1 MDKWVVL
8 GIKKTDDE
16 NEIKNAYRQ
25 RLSTVNPEDD
35 PEGFMEL
42 RKAYEEAVY
51 EINHKP
57 EDSEDS
63 HNSDKTEKEDVEDTE
78 DELTKKIKA
87 IYFDFPSRINP
98 EKWAELFET
107 DEFVSLETS
116 EESVDK
122 LLVFLMDN
130 YRLTKD
136 VWKLISDE
144 FDIEANRGEYI
155 KRYPSDYIDYIID
168 SANYRNYI
176 NFNLFYPES
185 NFDNVDKFIGL
196 YFDLKSNLRIQ
207 NMDKAEIDK
216 QTSLIE
222 AMDELCVGHP
232 YFDVN
237 KLFHELNILKFIDKI
252 SEEDYKRECDKRL
265 KEAEDILSDIPEDFY
280 LIVFCGDI
288 ADEGGDYETA
298 KMYYE
303 KAYKQ
308 NTKDYLAS
316 HKLAGILYSL
326 GEYKKAE
333 EIYIDLL
340 DENENDYMAHNGMT
354 ECNKKLIEVFS
365 EKLKEEPD
373 NKEYKME
380 ISWSYYRTSDFKNA
394 KEMLLSFEPQEEKVY
409 SYYNLLGRCWF
420 YEKEYGN
427 ALSCFNNWKSS
438 IEKLEKIPDE
448 ELSEELKKEKK
459 RFPYSCFWIG
469 SCYTELKDYDKAKE
483 YLGKAISIDHP
494 EIKFSYEILCKLEF
508 ESRNYNRCIETCK
521 ETLDK
526 FGDNYPAYI
535 YMAKSLYELEELNQ
549 VIDVC
554 EQIIRLYP
562 YYYEAYKLEIELY
575 EYVEQYEDIKYT
587 IERYDKTGAKSD
599 QIDYFKAWWLG
610 VRDDKLEESN
620 EILLN
625 ILEKKYKSENTDM
638 DDYNNTYWLIAR
650 NLEHAGLEEKAIHYY
665 EEILSEEPEDVFFL
679 NKLGDDCHIIGDFER
694 AIESYDKVIAV
705 SKNERNRRH
714 AYMGKAAAH
723 SCMKRFEESK
733 RVYEQLRDE
742 LGIKN
747 NSGYLVDYAELMIR
761 MNDFDG
767 CEKLMLDCMEELKEE
782 EDIQSFIGNLCCFYG
797 NEGYIDKAYGMFE
810 RAIENKPDDY
820 LIYRS
825 MGNIYLEHEMY
836 EEAKKLFLE
845 GLAIDKNKDAF
856 ICETLII
863 AISKLDDVFKDEY
876 KEYREIAMSQCED
889 AEDAWSYTRR
899 AEMYRGLKDYEKAL
913 EAIDAAINCKR
924 RPLECFFQSSDAWD
938 EKGNIYME
946 MGDLENALLC
956 YEKAVEIFGHYN
968 LYEDKYNKVKKMLKE
983 KSK

>member
-8 GIKKTDDE
+8 GIKETDDE
-16 NEIKNAYRQ
+16 NIIKNAYRKK
-25 RLSTVNPEDD
+25 LSSVNPEDD

-42 RKAYEEAVY
+42 RKAYEDAVY
-51 EINHKP
+51 EINHKTEIK
-57 EDSEDS
+57 EDSENADEDDS
-63 HNSDKTEKEDVEDTE
+63 KTD
-78 DELTKKIKA
+78 DELTKKIKN
-87 IYFDFPSRINP
+87 IYCDFSSRINP
-98 EKWAELFET
+98 DKWTELFET
-107 DEFVSLETS
+107 DYFVSLETS

-122 LLVFLMDN
+122 LLGFLMDN

-144 FDIEANRGEYI
+144 FDIESNRDEFV
-155 KRYPSDYIDYIID
+155 KKYPSDFIDYIID
-168 SANYRNYI
+168 SANYRNFI
-176 NFNLFYPES
+176 NFDLFYSES
-185 NFDNVDKFIGL
+185 NFENVDKFIGL

-207 NMDKAEIDK
+207 NMDEAELDK
-216 QTSLIE
+216 QSSLIE
-222 AMDELCVGHP
+222 AMEELEVGHP
-232 YFDVN
+232 YFDIN
-237 KLFHELNILKFIDKI
+237 KLFHELNILKFRDRID
-252 SEEDYKRECDKRL
+252 EEIYKEECSKRL
-265 KEAEDILSDIPEDFY
+265 SIAEELLSENPEDFY

-288 ADEGGDYETA
+288 ADEGQDYETA

-303 KAYKQ
+303 KAYNQ

-333 EIYIDLL
+333 DIYIDLL
-340 DENENDYMAHNGMT
+340 DANENDYMAHNGMT

-365 EKLKEEPD
+365 KKLKEEPD

-420 YEKEYGN
+420 YEKKYEN
-427 ALSCFNNWKSS
+427 ALSCFNSWKTS
-438 IEKLEKIPDE
+438 IEKLEKISDE
-448 ELSEELKKEKK
+448 DLNEEQKKEKK

-469 SCYTELKDYDKAKE
+469 SCYTEMKDYDKAKE
-483 YLGKAISIDHP
+483 YLNTAISIDHP

-508 ESRNYNRCIETCK
+508 ESRKYNECIKICNT
-521 ETLDK
+521 TLEK

-535 YMAKSLYELEELNQ
+535 YKAKSLYELEELNQ

-587 IERYDKTGAKSD
+587 IERYDQTGAKSD

-610 VRDDKLEESN
+610 VREGKLKESN
-620 EILLN
+620 EILLA
-625 ILEKKYKSENTDM
+625 ILDKKYKSANTDM
-638 DDYNNTYWLIAR
+638 DDYNNTYWLLTR
-650 NLEHAGLEEKAIHYY
+650 NLEREDEEEKAIHYY
-665 EEILSEEPEDVFFL
+665 EEILFEEPNDVFFL
-679 NKLGDDCHIIGDFER
+679 NKLGDDCHVTGDFEK

-705 SKNERNRRH
+705 SRNERNRRH
-714 AYMGKAAAH
+714 AYMGKAAAL
-723 SCMKRFEESK
+723 SCMKRYEESVN
-733 RVYEQLRDE
+733 VYESLKEE

-761 MNDFDG
+761 MNNFAG
-767 CEKLMLDCMEELKEE
+767 CEELMLECMEKLKGE

-797 NEGYIDKAYGMFE
+797 NEGYIDKAYTMFE
-810 RAIENKPDDY
+810 KAVDNKPDDY

-836 EEAKKLFLE
+836 EEAKKLFLK
-845 GLAIDKNKDAF
+845 GLEIDKERDAF

-863 AISKLDDVFKDEY
+863 AIGKLDDVYKDEY

-889 AEDAWSYTRR
+889 ADDTWSYTRK

-913 EAIDAAINCKR
+913 EAIEAALMCKR
-924 RPLECFFQSSDAWD
+924 KPLECFFQNSDAWD

-956 YEKAVEIFGHYN
+956 YRKAVELFGHYN
-968 LYEDKYNKVKKMLKE
+968 LYEDKVKRVE
-983 KSK
+983 KLMDNN